1 MVVSGFRR
9 SLSFPNQSN
18 KPRKTLHVRST
29 SLPCRSSSHPVISQ
43 LKDEISELK
52 SRNSSEATCVSVC
65 EGLKRLKIV
74 HESLDDFLQ
83 LPQTKESL
91 SCNSDLIEKFLED
104 FLRFVDVYG
113 IFQTLF
119 LTLKQEYLAVQ
130 MAVKRKD
137 ETKIAMHVKNLSKIA
152 KEIGKLESSVQ
163 SIGKNYLFS
172 DNFDAEFAEIIR
184 DVIEVTVSVSV
195 SLFGGL
201 SAALGSRKPPRMGLS
216 WKKVKVR
223 QGIQEFQQINLE
235 TLMGLRKKDDEEMKM
250 VCKKM
255 QELVEDC
262 MVGIESCGER
272 SFRSLINTRVSLLNF
287 LTQ

>member
-1 MVVSGFRR
+1 M
-9 SLSFPNQSN
+9 
-18 KPRKTLHVRST
+18 
-29 SLPCRSSSHPVISQ
+29 ISQ

-137 ETKIAMHVKNLSKIA
+137 EAKIAMHVKNLSKIA